1 MTTLTTSSAGARLL
15 HELQEFASFPAAT
28 QAYIRGALEVRSAGR
43 IGFSTDADGGEA
55 GQSLAAR
62 IAFYDRLDEIA
73 AAIPADDDLA
83 AVTGLMRWL
92 VPLTAFDIAHT
103 ALGSFAAYRF
113 LYERLLGAAVRPWL
127 LGAFCTAAALPQ
139 LHPQHR
145 LQLLRSIDET
155 CAGPRGRSIREPAF
169 YPQAIEEQD
178 A

>member
-1 MTTLTTSSAGARLL
+1 
-15 HELQEFASFPAAT
+15 
-28 QAYIRGALEVRSAGR
+28 
-43 IGFSTDADGGEA
+43 
-55 GQSLAAR
+55 
-62 IAFYDRLDEIA
+62 
-73 AAIPADDDLA
+73 
-83 AVTGLMRWL
+83 
-92 VPLTAFDIAHT
+92 
-103 ALGSFAAYRF
+103 
-113 LYERLLGAAVRPWL
+113 VRPWL